1 MFGDREMLDSSI
13 PLKLQEIVNR
23 ELDRN
28 ERVLWSAMPKPKYF
42 SAPAAGAFLFAI
54 PWTAFSVF
62 WMAGAAGFK
71 IPQFNNGADLFPLFG
86 IPFFLIGLGMLSAPL
101 WAYRNSLRTVYLITD
116 RRAITIDGG
125 MSYTIRSYTPEK
137 LTDVFRREHRD
148 GTGDVIITRS
158 SWRDSDG
165 DKQMQELGFLR
176 IPNAKSVETMLKEMA
191 EHRDAPEPPNGA
203 F

>member
-1 MFGDREMLDSSI
+1 
-13 PLKLQEIVNR
+13 
-23 ELDRN
+23 
-28 ERVLWSAMPKPKYF
+28 MPKPRFF
-42 SAPAAGAFLFAI
+42 SGPALGYFLFAI

-71 IPQFNNGADLFPLFG
+71 IPQFKNGADLFPLFG
-86 IPFFLIGLGMLSAPL
+86 IPFFLIGIGLLSSPL
-101 WAYRNSLRTVYLITD
+101 WAYRNSLKTLYLITD

-125 MSYTIRSYTPEK
+125 SSYTIRSYTGEQ
-137 LTDVFRREHRD
+137 LSDIFRREHKD
-148 GTGDVIITRS
+148 GTGDVIISRN

-176 IPNAKSVETMLKEMA
+176 INDAKHVESMLKEMA
-191 EHRDAPEPPNGA
+191 EQSDAPKSRSQP